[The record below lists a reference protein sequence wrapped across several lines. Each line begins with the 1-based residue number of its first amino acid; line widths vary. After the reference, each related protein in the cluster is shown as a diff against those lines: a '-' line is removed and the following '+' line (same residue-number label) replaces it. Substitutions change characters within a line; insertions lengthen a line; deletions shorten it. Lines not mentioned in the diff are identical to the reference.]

1 MEFIKSNPDFPFTFA
16 VIHNVKVL
24 ETVLGAIPPGGS
36 EPFVGGPAVDLQ
48 KGMLVEA
55 GFVCEVLA

>member
-24 ETVLGAIPPGGS
+24 ETVLTVIPPDGS
-36 EPFVGGPAVDLQ
+36 EPFAGDLQ

-55 GFVCEVLA
+55 GFLCEVLA

>member
-24 ETVLGAIPPGGS
+24 ETVLTENPPAGS
-36 EPFVGGPAVDLQ
+36 EPFAGGPAVDLQ
-48 KGMLVEA
+48 NGMLVEA
-55 GFVCEVLA
+55 GFLCEVLA

>member
-24 ETVLGAIPPGGS
+24 EAVLTANPLDGS
-36 EPFVGGPAVDLQ
+36 EPFAVDLQ

-55 GFVCEVLA
+55 GFLCEVLA

>member
-1 MEFIKSNPDFPFTFA
+1 MEFIKSNPDLPFSFA

-24 ETVLGAIPPGGS
+24 ETVLTANPPAGS
-36 EPFVGGPAVDLQ
+36 EPFAGGPAVDLQ

-55 GFVCEVLA
+55 GFLCEGLA

>member
-24 ETVLGAIPPGGS
+24 ETVLTAIPPDGS
-36 EPFVGGPAVDLQ
+36 EPFIGGYGVDLQ

-55 GFVCEVLA
+55 GFLCEVLA

>member
-1 MEFIKSNPDFPFTFA
+1 MEFIKSNPDLPFSFA

-24 ETVLGAIPPGGS
+24 ETVLTTIPPGGY
-36 EPFVGGPAVDLQ
+36 GVDLQ

-55 GFVCEVLA
+55 GFLCEVLA

>member
-24 ETVLGAIPPGGS
+24 ETVLTANPLAGS
-36 EPFVGGPAVDLQ
+36 EPFTGGPAVDLQ
-48 KGMLVEA
+48 NGMLVEA
-55 GFVCEVLA
+55 GFLCEVLA